1 MKNIKM
7 IIAYDGGNYNGWQL
21 QAADATIQGAI
32 ESALGRILNLPTRV
46 IGSGRTDAGV
56 HALNQVAH
64 FATESTLELASLHRG
79 INSLLPPDI
88 VIKEMTEAPQDFHA
102 RYSARSRVYQYLIWN
117 NRMRS
122 PFYRRFSWQVHD
134 GLDVETMRQTSG
146 CLMGWHDFAS
156 FQGSGS
162 MCRTSEREVMRFT
175 VRGRSGGWIIF
186 AIEAN
191 SFLRHMVRNIVGTL
205 VEVGRGGMTSEEF
218 RAILDARDRSRA
230 GITAPPQGLFLKEV
244 RYEHRAGTF

>member
-7 IIAYDGGNYNGWQL
+7 VIAYDGGSYNGWQL
-21 QAADATIQGAI
+21 QKTDVTIQGVI
-32 ESALGRILNLPTRV
+32 EAALGHILNRQTRV

-64 FATESTLELASLHRG
+64 FFTEATLDLTSLHRG
-79 INSLLPPDI
+79 LNSLLPPDI
-88 VIKEMTEAPQDFHA
+88 VIKEMTEAPHDFHA
-102 RYSARSRVYQYLIWN
+102 RYSARSRIYQYLIWN

-134 GLDVETMRQTSG
+134 RLDCDAMRHASG
-146 CLMGWHDFAS
+146 CLMGWHDCAS
-156 FQGSGS
+156 FQGAGS
-162 MCRTSEREVMRFT
+162 VCRSSEREILRCA
-175 VRGRSGGWIIF
+175 VRGRPGRWIIF
-186 AIEAN
+186 TVEAN

-205 VEVGRGGMTSEEF
+205 IEVGRGAMTVEEF
-218 RAILDARDRSRA
+218 RMILEARDRSRA

-244 RYEHRAGTF
+244 KY